1 MRDPSDV
8 FVRLHASLYDM
19 LIDTQHRS
27 PNQPL
32 IPENEMTAKAITLLE
47 ASRIAKLKTPY
58 ATRRV
63 PRTVMATLLTEET
76 APKAGDL
83 VLCRV
88 SSLGQHRNLELANG
102 RRARLFPG
110 DEIVLAYGHRYAPD
124 QFEAEVPPDL
134 GPCSMVAAGGIAARV
149 VSKHGKMKTAT
160 QVKPLGLIG
169 DRTGRVLNLAD
180 FALPKVHFDCTHVHT
195 IAVVGTSMNAG
206 KTETCTNIIRGLV
219 NAGLRV
225 GAAKVTGTGAGCDVW
240 SMIDAGP
247 SLVLDFGD
255 AGMPSTY
262 LASMEQI
269 EQVFVTLTRHLY
281 RSGVDV
287 VVLEVAD
294 GIFQRET
301 AMLLGSPKFARSVD
315 GIVFAAGD
323 AMGSSAGVQWLQD
336 RGLPVIAASGLLT
349 ASPLAIREARAA
361 HGLPVLDLDDLS
373 SASVAEVLRVREF
386 DFTALAV
393 AG

>member
-1 MRDPSDV
+1 
-8 FVRLHASLYDM
+8 
-19 LIDTQHRS
+19 
-27 PNQPL
+27 
-32 IPENEMTAKAITLLE
+32 
-47 ASRIAKLKTPY
+47 
-58 ATRRV
+58 
-63 PRTVMATLLTEET
+63 
-76 APKAGDL
+76 
-83 VLCRV
+83 
-88 SSLGQHRNLELANG
+88 
-102 RRARLFPG
+102 
-110 DEIVLAYGHRYAPD
+110 
-124 QFEAEVPPDL
+124 
-134 GPCSMVAAGGIAARV
+134 MVAAGGIAARV
-149 VSKHGKMKTAT
+149 VTKHGKMKAAT
-160 QVKPLGLIG
+160 QVEPLGLIG
-169 DRTGRVLNLAD
+169 DRTARVLNLAD
-180 FALPKVHFDCTHVHT
+180 FAIEKIHFDDTHVHT

-240 SMIDAGP
+240 TMLDAGP

-269 EQVFVTLTRHLY
+269 EEVFVTLTRHLY
-281 RSGVDV
+281 RAGVDV

-301 AMLLGSPKFARSVD
+301 AMLLDSPKFARTVD

-323 AMGSSAGVQWLQD
+323 AMGSSAGVQWMQK

-361 HGLPVLDLDDLS
+361 HGLPVFNLDELS
-373 SASVAEVLRVREF
+373 SASIAEVLGVRTLEP
-386 DFTALAV
+386 AARAV
-393 AG
+393 AA